1 MLTNLCREKELR
13 GFIPEHF
20 ILFRKEKL
28 KCEKDKGKAGQGE
41 EKHEAMGV
49 REWHQEQK
57 NMKKEADQMCVFL
70 LTLKIIAMHKLW
82 PKMS

>member
-49 REWHQEQK
+49 RE
-57 NMKKEADQMCVFL
+57 
-70 LTLKIIAMHKLW
+70 
-82 PKMS
+82 